1 MNATYVQKGE
11 YIDFTPPADVNAG
24 DVVVRGRLAGV
35 AKLDI
40 KAGELGALATS
51 GVYDVL
57 KGGEAFEAGDRV
69 FWDEANGKAAAE
81 GGVMLGVCVRDADAS
96 DATVRVILRGGNI
109 GTGGPQGGGSASAA
123 PSAAIADVSI
133 RSVTGNG
140 SWSGGDGNSNVAADL
155 TGIRDAVNAVLA
167 ALRAHGIVE
176 DE

>member
-11 YIDFTPPADVNAG
+11 YIDYIPPADVNAG

-57 KGGEAFEAGDRV
+57 KGGEAFAAGDRV
-69 FWDEANGKAAAE
+69 FWDEADGKAAAE

-109 GTGGPQGGGSASAA
+109 GTGGTQGGGSTAT
-123 PSAAIADVSI
+123 PSAAIADVVI

-167 ALRAHGIVE
+167 VLRAHGLVE

>member
-11 YIDFTPPADVNAG
+11 YIDYIPPADVNAG
-24 DVVVRGRLAGV
+24 DMVVRGRLACV

-57 KGGEAFEAGDRV
+57 KGGEAFTAGDRV
-69 FWDEANGKAAAE
+69 FWDEANSKAAAE

-109 GTGGPQGGGSASAA
+109 GTGGTQGGGSTAT
-123 PSAAIADVSI
+123 PSAAIADVVI

-167 ALRAHGIVE
+167 VLRAHGLVE

>member
-11 YIDFTPPADVNAG
+11 YIDYIPPADVNAG

-57 KGGEAFEAGDRV
+57 KGGEAFAAGDRV
-69 FWDEANGKAAAE
+69 FWDEADGKAAAE

-109 GTGGPQGGGSASAA
+109 GTGGTQGGGSATT
-123 PSAAIADVSI
+123 PSAAIADVTL

-167 ALRAHGIVE
+167 VLRAHGLVE